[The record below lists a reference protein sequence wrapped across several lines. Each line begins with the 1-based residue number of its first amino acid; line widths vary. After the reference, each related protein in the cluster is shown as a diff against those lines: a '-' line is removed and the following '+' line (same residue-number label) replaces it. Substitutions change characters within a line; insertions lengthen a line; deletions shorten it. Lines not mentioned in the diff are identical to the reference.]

1 VYTKPL
7 FLCLVFYYFTKS
19 TPKRTPNSTH
29 FDQKNIQNL
38 EFIPEGLTSLYGISS
53 QTRTVT
59 ALSKDWYVYYKFIDD
74 STGKL
79 KRMPNI
85 KAGANRYKTKKATD
99 SDPQGCF
106 SVFTR
111 KGLNP
116 YSDPDLTLLN
126 DEKTDSKQNEAPAI
140 IKPQPEVVAFIE
152 PEVIAIE
159 EPIMTIK
166 EAFEFALNIKKH
178 SLNNTSYINFEGRI
192 NRFKKSF
199 DESQPITLV
208 LGKLPIST

>member
-1 VYTKPL
+1 
-7 FLCLVFYYFTKS
+7 
-19 TPKRTPNSTH
+19 
-29 FDQKNIQNL
+29 
-38 EFIPEGLTSLYGISS
+38 
-53 QTRTVT
+53 
-59 ALSKDWYVYYKFIDD
+59 
-74 STGKL
+74 
-79 KRMPNI
+79 MPNI
-85 KAGANRYKTKKATD
+85 KAGANRYKTKGKATD
-99 SDPQGCF
+99 SDPLKGCF

-192 NRFKKSF
+192 NRFKNRLMK
-199 DESQPITLV
+199 V
-208 LGKLPIST
+208 NR

>member
-1 VYTKPL
+1 MESVLK
-7 FLCLVFYYFTKS
+7 
-19 TPKRTPNSTH
+19 
-29 FDQKNIQNL
+29 L
-38 EFIPEGLTSLYGISS
+38 EQS
-53 QTRTVT
+53 T

-85 KAGANRYKTKKATD
+85 KAGANRYKKKKGKATD
-99 SDPQGCF
+99 SDPLKGCF

-116 YSDPDLTLLN
+116 YSDPDLTRN
-126 DEKTDSKQNEAPAI
+126 DDEKTDSKQKEAPE

-166 EAFEFALNIKKH
+166 EALN
-178 SLNNTSYINFEGRI
+178 LR
-192 NRFKKSF
+192 
-199 DESQPITLV
+199 
-208 LGKLPIST
+208 